1 MWPLRHFFSVKRAV
15 PRARRTTEP
24 RACCMHVCRY
34 NQAQESVLHGAKA
47 GVTSSLMAAPPLPQ
61 PHQPTDAARDR
72 IKAKVLGSKAG
83 LFGGFLNERG

>member
-1 MWPLRHFFSVKRAV
+1 MAAATFLFGQTRGTAL
-15 PRARRTTEP
+15 TEP
-24 RACCMHVCRY
+24 RACCMHVWRY

-47 GVTSSLMAAPPLPQ
+47 GVTSSLMAAPLPQ